1 MILKTTKG
9 VISTMKLDNVTEEK
23 SGKVV
28 LTQAE
33 SGTTLEI
40 PVYVYPVGTQ
50 IPS

>member
-9 VISTMKLDNVTEEK
+9 VISTMKLDNATEEK

-28 LTQAE
+28 LTQSE
-33 SGTTLEI
+33 SNQKLEI